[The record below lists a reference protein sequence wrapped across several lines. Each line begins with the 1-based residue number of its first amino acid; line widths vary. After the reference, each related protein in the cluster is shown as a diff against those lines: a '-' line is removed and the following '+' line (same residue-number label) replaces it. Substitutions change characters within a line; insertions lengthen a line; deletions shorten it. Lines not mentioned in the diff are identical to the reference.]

1 MSKFCGN
8 CGKELY
14 DGQDICLNCGK
25 VVSNKVNKNQ
35 KKKTNGLAI
44 SGFVV
49 SILSLTFFWF
59 PFAFIVAIV
68 SLILAIIGVVK
79 SKVYNDGKGLGIGG
93 IVISSI
99 AIVLSTLFSFIY
111 FLAAIFGI
119 EWAVAEEACI
129 DRYGSGYEAKE
140 GYEIP
145 GYDYDDYE
153 YYCCPKYSSNKYN
166 DCKML
171 HR

>member
-8 CGKELY
+8 CGKELH

-25 VVSNKVNKNQ
+25 VVSNKVSKNQ

-68 SLILAIIGVVK
+68 SLMVK
-79 SKVYNDGKGLGIGG
+79 V
-93 IVISSI
+93 
-99 AIVLSTLFSFIY
+99 
-111 FLAAIFGI
+111 
-119 EWAVAEEACI
+119 
-129 DRYGSGYEAKE
+129 
-140 GYEIP
+140 
-145 GYDYDDYE
+145 
-153 YYCCPKYSSNKYN
+153 
-166 DCKML
+166 
-171 HR
+171 